1 MLLPYCHLTDPN
13 NNRAMDTEISIV
25 TTFRGPRIV
34 HNRPYWHLASFKSV
48 FYHNVRCGRGELA
61 SISCAIAAN
70 PGLENAQTP
79 YSMSRLSDVKEAV
92 FENVRRAKF
101 PDRPQRLKALF
112 VFDDRALAERALKEW
127 FTNEQRP
134 FHECRIVIESNIH
147 KADSLWLNAS
157 AEQFEENA
165 AKYWQG
171 EMTARPFPEV
181 IVNGALYFPDWE
193 SFPAGFPGL

>member
-1 MLLPYCHLTDPN
+1 
-13 NNRAMDTEISIV
+13 MDTEISIV
-25 TTFRGPRIV
+25 STFRGPRIV
-34 HNRPYWHLASFKSV
+34 YNRPYWHLASLNSF

-61 SISCAIAAN
+61 SISCAIAADPN
-70 PGLENAQTP
+70 LENAQTP
-79 YSMSRLSDVKEAV
+79 YSMARLSDAKEAV

-127 FTNEQRP
+127 FTREQRP
-134 FHECRIVIESNIH
+134 PLECRIVIESNIH

-171 EMTARPFPEV
+171 EMTASPFPEV

>member
-1 MLLPYCHLTDPN
+1 MG
-13 NNRAMDTEISIV
+13 TEISIV
-25 TTFRGPRIV
+25 STFQGPRIV
-34 HNRPYWHLASFKSV
+34 YNRPYWHLVSLNSF

-61 SISCAIAAN
+61 SISCTIATN

-79 YSMSRLSDVKEAV
+79 YSMARLSDAKEAV
-92 FENVRRAKF
+92 FENVRRGKF

-112 VFDDRALAERALKEW
+112 VFDDLALAERALKEW
-127 FTNEQRP
+127 FPKEQRAP
-134 FHECRIVIESNIH
+134 HECRIVIELNIH

-157 AEQFEENA
+157 AEQFEEYA

-171 EMTARPFPEV
+171 EMTASPFPEV